1 MTNFNFFQYCPF
13 AAPEPTPEQQPT
25 PTPPAWPAWQAFE
38 RAWEGSMG
46 RDHQAGCIYKQLNM
60 ANLALSV
67 TVKWKFVIA
76 LVVVLGLA
84 VLFLY
89 SSFWKNWGTTSSAE
103 IPENAESIHTKDE
116 NVQQK
121 YLDWNGVDKG
131 IFYRKIVPENSKFP
145 VLFLHGARF
154 TSKDWQEIGTLK
166 ALSSQGYT
174 VVAVD
179 LPKHGDS
186 EKVKEPSDENGRI
199 EFLGQLI
206 KKLKLERPVVVAPSM
221 SGSYA
226 LPFVMNEKYKE
237 VRGFVPIAPAAV
249 AKYTDEDL
257 KGLKLPTLIVYGEKD
272 ITFTRYVDKMKEI
285 PGSEVFMMKDAS
297 HPCYLDN
304 PAEFHKR
311 VVEFLDKLLEK

>member
-1 MTNFNFFQYCPF
+1 
-13 AAPEPTPEQQPT
+13 
-25 PTPPAWPAWQAFE
+25 
-38 RAWEGSMG
+38 
-46 RDHQAGCIYKQLNM
+46 M
-60 ANLALSV
+60 ANLALNI

-84 VLFLY
+84 VCLLY
-89 SSFWKNWGTTSSAE
+89 SSFWKNWRTTSSAE
-103 IPENAESIHTKDE
+103 IPENAESILIHTNDE

-121 YLDWNGVDKG
+121 YLHWNGVDKG

-154 TSKDWQEIGTLK
+154 TSKDWQKIGTLK

-174 VVAVD
+174 VAAVD

-186 EKVKEPSDENGRI
+186 ERVKEPSDENGRI

-206 KKLKLERPVVVAPSM
+206 KKLELERPVVVAPSM

-226 LPFVMNEKYKE
+226 LPFVMNEIYKEE

-257 KGLKLPTLIVYGEKD
+257 KGINLPTLIVYGEKD
-272 ITFTRYVDKMKEI
+272 ITFTQYVDKMKEI
-285 PGSEVFMMKDAS
+285 PGSEVFMMKDAN

-311 VVEFLDKLLEK
+311 VIEFLDKLLEK

>member
-1 MTNFNFFQYCPF
+1 
-13 AAPEPTPEQQPT
+13 
-25 PTPPAWPAWQAFE
+25 
-38 RAWEGSMG
+38 
-46 RDHQAGCIYKQLNM
+46 M

-67 TVKWKFVIA
+67 TIKWKFVIA
-76 LVVVLGLA
+76 LVVALALA

-89 SSFWKNWGTTSSAE
+89 SSFWKNWRTTSSAE

-121 YLDWNGVDKG
+121 YLEWNGVDKG
-131 IFYRKIVPENSKFP
+131 IFYRKIVPENSKCP

-206 KKLKLERPVVVAPSM
+206 KKLELERPVIVAPSM

-226 LPFVMNEKYKE
+226 LPFVMNETYKEE
-237 VRGFVPIAPAAV
+237 VRGFVPIAPGAV
-249 AKYTDEDL
+249 AKYSDEDL
-257 KGLKLPTLIVYGEKD
+257 KGLRLPTLIVYGEKD
-272 ITFTRYVDKMKEI
+272 ITFKQYVDKMKAI

-304 PAEFHKR
+304 PKEFHTR
-311 VVEFLDKLLEK
+311 VVEFLEKLPEK

>member
-1 MTNFNFFQYCPF
+1 MQLPNLPRNNN
-13 AAPEPTPEQQPT
+13 
-25 PTPPAWPAWQAFE
+25 PPPLPPPSLRGRRSKGLGKGQ
-38 RAWEGSMG
+38 WEGT
-46 RDHQAGCIYKQLNM
+46 HQAGCIYKQLNM

-67 TVKWKFVIA
+67 TVKWRFVIA

-116 NVQQK
+116 NVRQK

-131 IFYRKIVPENSKFP
+131 IFFRKIVPENSKFP

-166 ALSSQGYT
+166 ALSSQGYS

-186 EKVKEPSDENGRI
+186 EKVKEPSDDNGRI

-206 KKLKLERPVVVAPSM
+206 KRLELERPVLVAPSM

-226 LPFVMNEKYKE
+226 LPFVMNEKDKEE